1 MKILY
6 LFRNALVAFLD
17 FSAGIFIV
25 SAGSLIAGRES
36 SIVYYIIGG
45 ALALAPDFDVF
56 YMYLK
61 RGEIYGDHHQYFT
74 HRPIVGLPLAALIG
88 FAVGGLF
95 WCAVAIICV
104 FWHYV
109 HDTEGPTG
117 GGGIAWFWPFSEKY
131 RSPWKTSD
139 PKQSLSGQAIGRQD
153 ELLESEWLA
162 PSARS
167 VSELVAGTILF
178 SVAAAN
184 LFNWFIG
191 IVCAAIIWLGI
202 TSVWGA
208 YALFK
213 ARSL

>member
-61 RGEIYGDHHQYFT
+61 RGKIYGDHHQYFT
-74 HRPIVGLPLAALIG
+74 HRPMVGLPLAALIG
-88 FAVGGLF
+88 FAIGGLF
-95 WCAVAIICV
+95 WGVMTIICI
-104 FWHYV
+104 FWHYI

-131 RSPWKTSD
+131 RSPWKTSS
-139 PKQSLSGQAIGRQD
+139 PEKSLSGQAIGRQD
-153 ELLESEWLA
+153 KLLDSEWLA
-162 PSARS
+162 PSAKS
-167 VSELVAGTILF
+167 VSELATGTMLF
-178 SVAAAN
+178 SVAAGN
-184 LFNWFIG
+184 LFNWLIG
-191 IVCAAIIWLGI
+191 TVCAMIIWLGI
-202 TSVWGA
+202 ASVWSA
-208 YALFK
+208 YSKFK